1 MAENDVVIIDSIDKY
16 NEMMG
21 LETKHPLVA
30 VVDMS
35 EADYQKA
42 RGEKTYEYEVY
53 SVWLKQ
59 TMCGDI
65 TYGRQPYDYQEG
77 TVTSFAPGQVVHFK
91 PRKDYKPKALGL
103 IFHPDLIRG
112 TSLGRDIKQYAFFD
126 YSSREALHLS
136 EDEKAVFKECLDRI
150 KIELDHP
157 IDNHSKKLI
166 CRNIELLLDY
176 CMRFYERQFVTR
188 KAVNSDNIEKKKKK
202 INN

>member
-1 MAENDVVIIDSIDKY
+1 MAENDVVIIDSIDEY
-16 NEMMG
+16 NEMIG

-30 VVDMS
+30 VVDMA

-91 PRKDYKPKALGL
+91 PIKDYKPKALGL

-112 TSLGRDIKQYAFFD
+112 TSLGQDRKSTRLN
-126 YSSREALHLS
+126 SSHL
-136 EDEKAVFKECLDRI
+136 
-150 KIELDHP
+150 
-157 IDNHSKKLI
+157 
-166 CRNIELLLDY
+166 
-176 CMRFYERQFVTR
+176 
-188 KAVNSDNIEKKKKK
+188 
-202 INN
+202 